1 MRKSRTALFLMEMI
15 VIMFFFSLTA
25 AVCIRV
31 FVKAHLVGRDTKDL
45 NNAVLIAENAGELLY
60 EYGEDFKDH
69 EAEVRE
75 NLPDGYTLD
84 LTTTNDGDFMYLN
97 FAYYSPDKEEP
108 VYTFTCKKNIQEVS
122 GR

>member
-1 MRKSRTALFLMEMI
+1 MKKSRTALFLMEMI

-45 NNAVLIAENAGELLY
+45 NNAVLVAENAGELFY

-69 EAEVRE
+69 EDEVRE
-75 NLPDGYTLD
+75 NLPEGYSVELE
-84 LTTTNDGDFMYLN
+84 TTDDGDFIYLD
-97 FAYYSPDKEEP
+97 FAYYSPDKKEP
-108 VYTFTCKKNIQEVS
+108 VYTLKFKKNKQEVS
-122 GR
+122 GK

>member
-1 MRKSRTALFLMEMI
+1 MEMI

-45 NNAVLIAENAGELLY
+45 NNAVLIAENAGELFY

>member
-1 MRKSRTALFLMEMI
+1 MEMI

-45 NNAVLIAENAGELLY
+45 NNAVLVAENAGELFY

-69 EAEVRE
+69 ENEVME
-75 NLPDGYTLD
+75 NLPEGYSVELE
-84 LTTTNDGDFMYLN
+84 TTDDGDFIYLD
-97 FAYYSPDKEEP
+97 FAYYSPDKKEP
-108 VYTFTCKKNIQEVS
+108 VYTLRFKKNKQEVS
-122 GR
+122 GK

>member
-45 NNAVLIAENAGELLY
+45 NNAVLLAENAGELFY

-69 EAEVRE
+69 ENEVRE
-75 NLPDGYTLD
+75 NLPEGYSVE
-84 LTTTNDGDFMYLN
+84 LTTSDDGDFMYLD

-108 VYTFTCKKNIQEVS
+108 VYTLTYKKNIQEVR
-122 GR
+122 GK

>member
-1 MRKSRTALFLMEMI
+1 MKKSKTALFLMEMI

-31 FVKAHLVGRDTKDL
+31 FVKAHLVGRDTKEL
-45 NNAVLIAENAGELLY
+45 NNAVLIAENAGELFY

-69 EAEVRE
+69 ENEVME
-75 NLPDGYTLD
+75 NLPEGYSVELV
-84 LTTTNDGDFMYLN
+84 TTDDGDFIYLD
-97 FAYYSPDKEEP
+97 FAYYSPDKKDP
-108 VYTFTCKKNIQEVS
+108 VYTLKCKKNKQEVS